1 CASLVDRRASTGRLV
16 QERTPVRIT
25 DPRMQQETPL
35 CPEPVGLM
43 VGVEV
48 AVIVSVVGAAAGLG
62 FVAMAFTLNAG
73 VNVPSVTVDADVFHV
88 GVTAT
93 VPIAPAVL

>member
-1 CASLVDRRASTGRLV
+1 LIEKVCVFDQPLLFAPLNVTFHV
-16 QERTPVRIT
+16 PT
-25 DPRMQQETPL
+25 L